1 MGSDWHGV
9 GLSGWRL
16 RNCAPQIGTNTIE
29 MNAANAL
36 IFAVLGSV
44 MEMLPMAFPSWFPPS
59 GSDQAS
65 ARALWLSFMG
75 AVQITVGFGFVVRF
89 YVVPFGFRLL
99 SLVPTESGSLA
110 LPNARSVSGR

>member
-1 MGSDWHGV
+1 
-9 GLSGWRL
+9 
-16 RNCAPQIGTNTIE
+16 

-75 AVQITVGFGFVVRF
+75 AVQITVGVGFVVRF

-110 LPNARSVSGR
+110 LPSARSVSSR